1 MGGRP
6 RAFVVCALLAFLG
19 LSVSRTTVNCRGANG
34 QEPCPLYDV
43 ALSQLASAAP
53 EATAKGGPAAASPAA
68 AVAGVPAAC
77 GAFEAKRARRL
88 REGLKGEQGGAW
100 GICTHLKLYG
110 LNTAPSFQLF
120 LARQLAPRSVLEF
133 GCGLGTTSD
142 LVERFAPG
150 RPQVVCLEPDPSL
163 RLALP
168 ESRMHRLSV
177 DIFAP
182 GAEGCLRG
190 LVDEGFDLVMSFEVA
205 EHVPA
210 QFHDRLVQ
218 MLAKATRRWLV
229 FSAARPGQLG
239 TGHLNESMRPRQE
252 WQRMFEEQGLVYMP
266 GLSGVARGA
275 AYHYRDYDLF
285 GNTIVMKHPSNLEP
299 DTQQAAHSLC
309 AMQQELPL
317 RFFDSGGTCKE
328 TGTSLEERKNMT
340 GERDRLEAQLWP
352 SLTDLTQSARSG
364 AAPCNGSAQPAA

>member
-1 MGGRP
+1 
-6 RAFVVCALLAFLG
+6 
-19 LSVSRTTVNCRGANG
+19 
-34 QEPCPLYDV
+34 
-43 ALSQLASAAP
+43 
-53 EATAKGGPAAASPAA
+53 
-68 AVAGVPAAC
+68 
-77 GAFEAKRARRL
+77 
-88 REGLKGEQGGAW
+88 
-100 GICTHLKLYG
+100 
-110 LNTAPSFQLF
+110 
-120 LARQLAPRSVLEF
+120 
-133 GCGLGTTSD
+133 
-142 LVERFAPG
+142 
-150 RPQVVCLEPDPSL
+150 
-163 RLALP
+163 
-168 ESRMHRLSV
+168 
-177 DIFAP
+177 
-182 GAEGCLRG
+182 
-190 LVDEGFDLVMSFEVA
+190 MSFEVA

-285 GNTIVMKHPSNLEP
+285 GNTIVMEHPSNLGP

-352 SLTDLTQSARSG
+352 SLTAPTQSARSG